1 MEIMMS
7 RNGETLIIEL
17 GGEMDHHSASNIR
30 SRVDA
35 MLDSGEFRELVL
47 NFSNVSFM
55 DSSGLG
61 VVLGRYK
68 KITSLGGKMRIENV
82 PKQIDRILRMAGVY
96 TLVNR
101 ADGGRKYE

>member
-17 GGEMDHHSASNIR
+17 EGEMDHHSASNIR